1 MLDIVIP
8 VYNEGDNIVSLIESL
23 KNELKTDSKILI
35 CYDYDNDNTL
45 PVLAALDFSPHI
57 LVLVKNEGKG
67 VHGAITTGLKKSTA
81 PIILVMPADDN
92 YNAGKIDS
100 MVSLIL
106 LGNDVVTPCRFMPG
120 GCFVGCSLSKR
131 ILTITAEFLF
141 KYIAFVPT
149 RDATNGFRM
158 FSRKVIQSIEIESK
172 VGFAFSIEILVKAHR
187 KGFSI
192 AEYPVSWYE
201 REFGKSRF
209 RTLNWMPQYLIWLW
223 YALATTYLGL
233 KTKQ

>member
-8 VYNEGDNIVSLIESL
+8 VYNEGENIVSLIKSF
-23 KNELKTDSKILI
+23 KTELKTESKILI
-35 CYDYDNDNTL
+35 CFDHDSDNTL
-45 PVLAALDFSPHI
+45 PVIAALDFYPHTLI
-57 LVLVKNEGKG
+57 LVKNEGKG

-92 YNAGKIDS
+92 YNAGKLDA
-100 MVSLIL
+100 MVSMIL
-106 LGNDVVTPCRFMPG
+106 QGKDIVTPCRFMPG
-120 GCFVGCSLSKR
+120 GCFVGCSLTKR
-131 ILTITAEFLF
+131 VLTVTAEWLF
-141 KYIAFVPT
+141 KYVALVPT

-158 FSRKVIQSIEIESK
+158 FSSIESK

-187 KGFSI
+187 LGFSI

-201 REFGKSRF
+201 REYGKSRF
-209 RTLNWMPQYLIWLW
+209 RTLNWMPQYLVWLR